1 MEATHLSPSPCPDEA
16 FLWSVSLTDAMVS
29 GRRFSLL
36 VYRPRPPSV
45 RYLQHTDRLIRLHH
59 HRDWGLPGGTETR
72 WEFQGPARR
81 NRNQVGFQGPAR
93 RNRNQEAWFV

>member
-16 FLWSVSLTDAMVS
+16 FLWSVSLTDVMVS

-45 RYLQHTDRLIRLHH
+45 RYLQHTDRLIRLH
-59 HRDWGLPGGTETR
+59 RQWDWGVPGGTKTR
-72 WEFQGPARR
+72 RE
-81 NRNQVGFQGPAR
+81 
-93 RNRNQEAWFV
+93 